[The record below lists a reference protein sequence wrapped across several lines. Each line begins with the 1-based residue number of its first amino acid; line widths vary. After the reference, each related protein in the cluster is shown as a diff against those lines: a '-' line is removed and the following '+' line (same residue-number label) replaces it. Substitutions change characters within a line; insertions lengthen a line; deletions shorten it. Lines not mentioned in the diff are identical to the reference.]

1 MFNIQN
7 PGYPTISSLNRL
19 CIPLTADRA
28 ADLFRNDD
36 SPMSIVK
43 INYNLR

>member
-1 MFNIQN
+1 MFNIEN
-7 PGYPTISSLNRL
+7 PGYPTISSFNRL
-19 CIPLTADRA
+19 CMPLTPDRA

-43 INYNLR
+43 INCNLH

>member
-7 PGYPTISSLNRL
+7 PGYPTISSINRL
-19 CIPLTADRA
+19 YIPLTPDK

-43 INYNLR
+43 INCNLH